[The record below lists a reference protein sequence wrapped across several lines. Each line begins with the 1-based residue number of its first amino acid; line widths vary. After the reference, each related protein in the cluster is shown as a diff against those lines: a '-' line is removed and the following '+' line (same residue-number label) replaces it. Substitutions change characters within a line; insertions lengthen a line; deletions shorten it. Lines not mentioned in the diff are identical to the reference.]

1 MRAEANQVGCSS
13 ESKGTELELR
23 VNQEAR
29 AWVCKGPMLFAFLA
43 MAHQPYEL
51 GKVLEPCH
59 AQFFTGKTEIAH
71 LPLLRLNEVTYGN
84 RIEEEQGEV
93 RQLGSGSISPTP
105 SCPCLPPP

>member
-84 RIEEEQGEV
+84 IFSQRLA
-93 RQLGSGSISPTP
+93 LGLVFIYTVSV
-105 SCPCLPPP
+105 